1 MASNSSA
8 IWWLYCVRTHKG
20 HLYTGITTDVERR
33 FEQHCKGTGAKA
45 LKGKG
50 PLTLVISAKVG
61 DRSQASKLEYQF
73 KQLSKSEKELRA
85 AGAKSFQLWIND
97 SLAQIQSSELT

>member
-1 MASNSSA
+1 MPVNTTS

-33 FEQHCKGTGAKA
+33 FDQHSKGTGAKA

-50 PLTLVISAKVG
+50 PLTLVISAEVG

-73 KQLSKSEKELRA
+73 KQLSKSQKEFQVIN
-85 AGAKSFQLWIND
+85 AKTFKLWIND
-97 SLAQIQSSELT
+97 NLIQLESS